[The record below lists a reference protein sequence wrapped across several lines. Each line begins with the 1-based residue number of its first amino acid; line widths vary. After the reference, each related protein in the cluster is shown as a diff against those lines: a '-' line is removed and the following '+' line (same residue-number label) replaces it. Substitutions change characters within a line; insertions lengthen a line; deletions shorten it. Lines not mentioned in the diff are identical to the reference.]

1 MISIAIWDGILS
13 VDEILLNGFAPK
25 SNDTM
30 DYEDTDEESC

>member
-13 VDEILLNGFAPK
+13 LDETLLDGFAPK

-30 DYEDTDEESC
+30 DYEDTV